1 MKHSMPY
8 FACLEEG
15 QFSVCGASESAV
27 QDMKKMKKKLSLLY
41 I

>member
-8 FACLEEG
+8 FTCLERG
-15 QFSVCGASESAV
+15 RFSVCGASESGV
-27 QDMKKMKKKLSLLY
+27 QDMKKMKKKRSQLY